1 MSKTNG
7 VDMLLQLGVD
17 VNESDKL
24 LNSWAEKMS
33 TMLEEAFKI
42 KMSPEE
48 VRKTLRNVEVEFDS
62 VTKKI
67 KKMITSMGLS
77 SGRTITSEFNVDGGE
92 VSGFGSVKQ
101 IANITKESSS
111 YLKVLDAILKK
122 RKEIDKIEIFEE
134 KGRDADLAKLKKQV
148 EILDRIRL
156 YKLGLLQSAGTDE
169 AFQTIEKGNSRVDD
183 YYITRNAMAQRKIRQ
198 DEAISL
204 KEQNKLLQEYETRE
218 KRILKNKQTLWRLQE
233 EFESNRFK
241 QSKATELAME
251 KTQKLIDK
259 DIALNKQLRN
269 SQKDISPDTYKKM
282 NDLRREYN
290 TLGEQQHELVKAQYA
305 QNKNFFRDLM
315 AGWRDAAARIIN
327 YTVIYRSLW
336 TVIKGFQAGV
346 QIVENLNKQFTDI
359 QMVTGATNEEIRKMS
374 SSYNELAGQLG
385 VTTSIV
391 AEGATEWLRQGK
403 TIRDTTEL
411 IKQSMILSKTGAM
424 SAAEA
429 TQYLTSTM
437 NGYKLSVEDASR
449 VVDVFSKLDMSA
461 ATSSKELAIA
471 FSRTANSANDMGV
484 EFEELAAWITT
495 VSETTRR
502 SASTVGE
509 AFKTIFARMAN
520 VKLGVAVDPETGEAI
535 NDVEKALASL
545 DIRLRESPT
554 KWREAQDVLMEI
566 GKNWETY
573 NDQQKNTI
581 VTALAGVRQAEVL
594 RAAFNN
600 FNDVLKYTEEAYN
613 STGSSAEKY
622 GVYLDSIEAKQN
634 ELKNTLMEIAYQKQ
648 FEDFY
653 KILLDV
659 ANILVKVIGT
669 AVTSPVAFGVM
680 SVALLSIVNPKIVKG
695 VNTIVEAL
703 NSIGDRVALAGGAKN
718 AVVISKLGNSIEK
731 TTNSLGNFTDA
742 EKRAIVKNK
751 EFIASQWKAIDASN
765 FSEKAKTR
773 EKASIIE
780 ATLAKDE
787 EAAASWQSNYANRQE
802 AVAKL
807 VNANATKVLSV
818 SIATLWANTK
828 YLFATMAT
836 NPLVIVGVALTA
848 LTFIKQ
854 LYDKWNV
861 TLEEHQEIL
870 GELRSEYDESIG
882 KIDELKSKLEEVQ
895 AKLKELESG
904 SINIVKQAEI
914 DKLKEA
920 KKELENQLKIEE
932 AISKIKAEKMQQE
945 ALVTINLRSETA
957 LSPERGSVKY
967 SLTSLSPEQGGVKYS
982 LTRYEAVEER
992 IGLYNKLLEETKT
1005 LEEEVANS
1013 TELVSD
1019 ALVFK
1024 KRKIDDNK
1032 KKLQEYAIY
1041 ISENVEALMD
1051 EKTALNENTEEGR
1064 EAIKVI
1070 DDTIDMFMDWKDA
1083 IDGVNT
1089 TLTDTNTILTYQE
1102 QLDKDFRD
1110 GSITLAYYSAEMKKL
1125 NEGTQEYANKVKSL
1139 STAQKYLQEVIEKL
1153 NNRESISLEEK
1164 NKLLK
1169 MFPDLQDA
1177 IEKTTDGFIVEEKTL
1192 GLLNETL
1199 GDLGGA
1205 YNTLLSAIQTIN
1217 VSMTIATANGADER
1231 LKVLSQELRGITSI
1245 ASAYATLDESLFGG
1259 VKGRAISFIAD
1270 YERKSK
1276 LGWKFDEQTTA
1287 MYNSAKAAVNFGKS
1301 MQEINKTL
1309 ENIKVNFDGITT
1321 TSSSSS
1327 ASSSSAIDSP
1337 DMAKAFL
1344 LGANA
1349 EVENLKHLIKLTEE
1363 KIKRE
1368 DDASEKIKL
1377 QNELLSLQHQ
1387 SVTHLQL
1394 ANTKISKK
1402 INEIKSKYGELGKE
1416 SEKWF
1421 DINGQATELYFQTL
1435 DKFTG
1440 KTDSASKNA
1449 KKRIED
1455 LYGELYTLKNG
1466 FIENTQAISAMED
1479 AIESTKQ
1486 TMSDALTSL
1495 YNEQKKAIDDLVK
1508 LTVNLIKQQKKEEK
1522 DALEERLDKFK
1533 EMIDARKKE
1542 LELTKGLVSYN
1553 KDLAQKQ
1560 KEVAK
1565 TEQKLLELQFDDSA
1579 RGKAMRLKL
1588 EEELMNQKSD
1598 LEELQRDRSY
1608 DLQEEALDNELKLF
1622 EKKIDKQK
1630 KVIDDYLSKTGT
1642 ITADAMALINKK
1654 SDILYD
1660 NLMDWN
1666 MKYGDGL
1673 RDTVVNGWNEAY
1685 KALEYYKDAL
1695 NGLDVVGS
1703 LGKIDSGLKNPSVS
1717 VDKALIQSIKT
1728 RMMANSNA
1736 WAEANKI
1743 GDEQRK
1749 KQLHEDNIK
1758 LASQIGA
1765 KYNSSEGRWY
1775 LDGVP
1780 LYHTGGIVGGSGL
1793 KTTEEFAKLLKG
1805 EVIATESQISN
1816 FMKYVLPNL
1825 ISSPQAMSTQ
1835 TNNNSIGDINLSFN
1849 IAGNLDKT
1857 VVPDIK
1863 KISEDAINKIN
1874 ISMRNRGITR
1884 TSKRFSF

>member
-282 NDLRREYN
+282 NDLRKEYN

-327 YTVIYRSLW
+327 YTIIYRSLW

-391 AEGATEWLRQGK
+391 TEGATEWLRQGK

-765 FSEKAKTR
+765 FSEKAKIR

-945 ALVTINLRSETA
+945 ALVTINLKSETA
-957 LSPERGSVKY
+957 LSPERGEKGEAFGATFGVK
-967 SLTSLSPEQGGVKYS
+967 SGGVKYS

-1013 TELVSD
+1013 TKLVGD

-1032 KKLQEYAIY
+1032 EKLREYAIY
-1041 ISENVEALMD
+1041 IGENVEALMD

-1064 EAIKVI
+1064 KAIKVI
-1070 DDTIDMFMDWKDA
+1070 DDTIDMFMAWRDA

-1089 TLTDTNTILTYQE
+1089 TLTDTNTVLTYQE

-1110 GSITLAYYSAEMKKL
+1110 GKMSLADYSLEMKKI
-1125 NEGTQEYANKVKSL
+1125 NAGTQEYTNKIRDL
-1139 STAQKYLQEVIEKL
+1139 SIAQKYLAGVIEKV
-1153 NNRESISLEEK
+1153 NNAESLSLEEK
-1164 NKLLK
+1164 NELLRI
-1169 MFPDLQDA
+1169 FPDLRDS
-1177 IEKTTDGFIVEEKTL
+1177 IEETADGFTIEQKAL
-1192 GLLNETL
+1192 NLLNESL
-1199 GDLGGA
+1199 GSISIAYGDLKTSQQTFNSIMTSDLAKNVRNRLELLQTEFEGIDSLSKAYTVLAQSYFGG
-1205 YNTLLSAIQTIN
+1205 NTQRTKEWVNEYEYWMSKG
-1217 VSMTIATANGADER
+1217 VKMS
-1231 LKVLSQELRGITSI
+1231 
-1245 ASAYATLDESLFGG
+1245 DESNAMYQAIIR
-1259 VKGRAISFIAD
+1259 GRSQDKI
-1270 YERKSK
+1270 SK
-1276 LGWKFDEQTTA
+1276 L
-1287 MYNSAKAAVNFGKS
+1287 
-1301 MQEINKTL
+1301 L
-1309 ENIKVNFDGITT
+1309 ENVKIDLGSIPKIGGSK
-1321 TSSSSS
+1321 SS
-1327 ASSSSAIDSP
+1327 SSSSAIDSP
-1337 DMAKAFL
+1337 DMTKAFL

-1421 DINGQATELYFQTL
+1421 DSNGQATELYFQTL

-1508 LTVNLIKQQKKEEK
+1508 LTVDLIKQQKKEEK

-1533 EMIDARKKE
+1533 ETIDARKKE

-1630 KVIDDYLSKTGT
+1630 KVIDDYLNKTGT
-1642 ITADAMALINKK
+1642 VTADAMALINKK

-1825 ISSPQAMSTQ
+1825 ISSPQAMSYQ